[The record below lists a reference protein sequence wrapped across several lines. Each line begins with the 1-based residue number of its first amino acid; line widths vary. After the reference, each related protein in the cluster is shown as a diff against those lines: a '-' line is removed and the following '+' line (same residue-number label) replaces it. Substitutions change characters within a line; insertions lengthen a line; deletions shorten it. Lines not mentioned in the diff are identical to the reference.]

1 MPYGDGTGPAGMG
14 PMTGRA
20 AGYCAG
26 YAMPGYLNRFPGKA
40 GFGRGGGRG
49 WRNRYYATG
58 IPGLGRG
65 RMGGVAWGG
74 GIAPYPYAPDHYAPE
89 FTPEK
94 EAEMLRNQARVM
106 QEEITSINERIKEL
120 ETLAEKKEK

>member
-1 MPYGDGTGPAGMG
+1 MPYRNGTGPTGMG
-14 PMTGRA
+14 PMTGRG
-20 AGYCAG
+20 AGYYAG
-26 YAMPGYLNRFPGKA
+26 HAMPGYLNRSPGRA
-40 GFGRGGGRG
+40 GFARGGGRG

-65 RMGGVAWGG
+65 RMSGVAWGG
-74 GIAPYPYAPDHYAPE
+74 EIAPYPYAPE

-94 EAEMLRNQARVM
+94 EAEILRNQARVT

-120 ETLAEKKEK
+120 EKLPEKEGGK

>member
-1 MPYGDGTGPAGMG
+1 MPYGDGTGPGGMG

-26 YAMPGYLNRFPGKA
+26 YAMPGYLNRFPGRA

-58 IPGLGRG
+58 IPGLGRE

-74 GIAPYPYAPDHYAPE
+74 GIAPYPNVPE

-94 EAEMLRNQARVM
+94 EAEMLRNQAQMM

-120 ETLAEKKEK
+120 EKLAEKEGGK

>member
-26 YAMPGYLNRFPGKA
+26 YAMPGNLNRFPGRA

-74 GIAPYPYAPDHYAPE
+74 EIAPYPYAPE

-120 ETLAEKKEK
+120 EKLPEKEGGK